1 MSEAIKP
8 GTSDEHYV
16 EPNAGTSEQAGSGNN
31 GGGRKDRGRL
41 HAVRSSAMHRGLL
54 ESLRRFGENPKALRR
69 METELRAALRP
80 IGPIGNLLFARF
92 WSSVLRLILVQ
103 RLEQAELATK
113 GSSSNCSIR
122 VPSLRESSI
131 PILVL
136 PPEHGDSPS
145 DVGASE
151 SLEPELFS
159 RLALI
164 ARYDRAAS
172 REMYRTLGLLLLMR
186 GSGEEGLA
194 NAIRAA
200 AGIRGND

>member
-1 MSEAIKP
+1 MSQITRPE
-8 GTSDEHYV
+8 TSDEHYV
-16 EPNAGTSEQAGSGNN
+16 EPNAGTSEQAGSGDN

-41 HAVRSSAMHRGLL
+41 HAVRSSAMYRGLL

-69 METELRAALRP
+69 MEAELRAALGP
-80 IGPIGNLLFARF
+80 IGPVGNLLFARF
-92 WSSVLRLILVQ
+92 WSAVLRLILVE

-113 GSSSNCSIR
+113 GSSSKCSIP

-136 PPEHGDSPS
+136 PPEHGNSPS
-145 DVGASE
+145 DPGASE

-186 GSGEEGLA
+186 SRGEKGLA
-194 NAIRAA
+194 DAIRAA
-200 AGIRGND
+200 AGIRLDD